1 MEKLTVFQKL
11 LKVQT
16 RLKVPKNQYN
26 KFGQYNFRSCEDI
39 LAAVKPIAEEYNV
52 LVVCTDE
59 LVMIGDRYYIKATAR
74 FIDCENVEISEID
87 NYGYAREE
95 ETKKGMD
102 GSQVTGASSS
112 YARKYALN
120 GLLGIDDTEDSDV
133 TNNDHK
139 ETENPQAPVVKTL
152 AEKREL
158 VIKTLKQ
165 QGTFEKTL
173 EWAGSKGWGS
183 IDEIPEATIDAL
195 LKKAEA

>member
-1 MEKLTVFQKL
+1 MEKLTAFQKL
-11 LKVQT
+11 LKVQA

-39 LAAVKPIAEEYNV
+39 LAAVKPIAAEYNV

-74 FIDCENVEISEID
+74 FIDCEDAQINEID

-133 TNNDHK
+133 TNNDHN

-158 VIKTLKQ
+158 LIKTLKQ
-165 QGTFEKTL
+165 QGTLEKTL
-173 EWAGSKGWGS
+173 EWAGGKGWGS

>member
-16 RLKVPKNQYN
+16 RLKVPKSQYN
-26 KFGQYNFRSCEDI
+26 EFGKYNFRNCEDI
-39 LAAVKPIAEEYNV
+39 LAAVKPIAAEYNV

-74 FIDCENVEISEID
+74 FIDCEDTTISEID
-87 NYGYAREE
+87 NYAYAREE

-102 GSQVTGASSS
+102 GSQITGASSS
-112 YARKYALN
+112 YARKYALS

-133 TNNDHK
+133 TNNGYS
-139 ETENPQAPVVKTL
+139 ETGNPQAPVVKTL

-158 VIKTLKQ
+158 LTKTLKQ
-165 QGTFEKTL
+165 QGTLEKTL
-173 EWAGSKGWGS
+173 EWAGGKGWGS

>member
-39 LAAVKPIAEEYNV
+39 LAAVKPIAAEYKV

-74 FIDCENVEISEID
+74 FIDCENDEISEID
-87 NYGYAREE
+87 NYGFAREE

-133 TNNDHK
+133 TNNDHN

-158 VIKTLKQ
+158 LIKTLKQ
-165 QGTFEKTL
+165 QGTLEKTL
-173 EWAGSKGWGS
+173 EWAGGKGWGS